1 MEEYIRE
8 LTREN
13 CLSAIMETQVKY
25 KFLKKKRDK
34 TISIFI
40 VDDDI
45 SYLYPLVFHLQRNTH
60 YKIHCFTSGE
70 ECMQYMNLNPKLI
83 ILDFNL
89 NPQPPNTMNGP
100 DVLRQ
105 IRNISPKTKVVMLSS
120 RDTYQAVTDS
130 IKMGAYSY
138 VLKDI
143 DAIASIKNIIQLICN
158 GGGGR
163 MGTEIGLA

>member
-1 MEEYIRE
+1 MEDYLGK
-8 LTREN
+8 LTRAN
-13 CLSAIMETQVKY
+13 CLSVIMETQLKY

-34 TISIFI
+34 TVSIFI

-89 NPQPPNTMNGP
+89 NPQPPNTMNGL

-105 IRNISPKTKVVMLSS
+105 IKNINPKTKVVMLSS

-143 DAIASIKNIIQLICN
+143 DAIAAIKNIIHMICN
-158 GGGGR
+158 GGEGARGP
-163 MGTEIGLA
+163 EIGLA